1 MNNSILICILVSTIF
16 IFLYLNKTN
25 LKYVESSL
33 TGTKYL
39 VQNDKHKEE
48 TAGLLEKIIV
58 NMYKLKNYLKKN
70 IDKEGFIEFSIYIK
84 QLDEKLTKE
93 RTTIYENT
101 KNSDLTSYS
110 VNKGEEIVFCLKSKK
125 TNKNHKINTI
135 MYVAIH
141 ELAHLGCPEIGH
153 TPLFNKIFKF
163 FLEKAIEI
171 KLYTYQDYEKSAIEY
186 CGMVLT
192 TNILN

>member
-1 MNNSILICILVSTIF
+1 MNDYILLYVSIIII
-16 IFLYLNKTN
+16 ILYLYFNKSN
-25 LKYVESSL
+25 LKYIESSK

-39 VQNDKHKEE
+39 VQNNKYKKE
-48 TAGLLEKIIV
+48 TADLLEKVIN
-58 NMYKLKNYLKKN
+58 NMYKLKKYLVKN
-70 IDKEGFIEFSIYIK
+70 IEKFPEFKSYIT
-84 QLDEKLTKE
+84 QLDQKLNEE
-93 RTTIYENT
+93 RTTIYEN
-101 KNSDLTSYS
+101 KENSDLTSYS

-125 TNKNHKINTI
+125 TKKNHKINTI

-141 ELAHLGCPEIGH
+141 EMAHLGCPEIGH

-163 FLEKAIEI
+163 FLQEAVKIN
-171 KLYTYQDYEKSAIEY
+171 LYTYINYSDEPIEY

>member
-1 MNNSILICILVSTIF
+1 MYFSYYNF
-16 IFLYLNKTN
+16 YFLYLNKTN

-39 VQNDKHKEE
+39 VQNDKHKKE
-48 TAGLLEKIIV
+48 TADLLEKVIV

-70 IDKEGFIEFSIYIK
+70 IDTEGFIEYSIYIK
-84 QLDEKLTKE
+84 QLDEKLTKD

-125 TNKNHKINTI
+125 TNKNHKLNTI

-163 FLEKAIEI
+163 FLEKVVEI
-171 KLYTYQDYEKSAIEY
+171 KLYTYQDYEKSPIEY

>member
-1 MNNSILICILVSTIF
+1 MNDY
-16 IFLYLNKTN
+16 IFLYVSIILIVIYLYFNKSN
-25 LKYVESSL
+25 LKYIESSK

-39 VQNDKHKEE
+39 VQNNKYKKE
-48 TAGLLEKIIV
+48 TAILLEKVIA
-58 NMYKLKNYLKKN
+58 NMYKLKNYLYKN
-70 IDKEGFIEFSIYIK
+70 IEKYPDFKKYIK
-84 QLDEKLTKE
+84 QLNEKFNE
-93 RTTIYENT
+93 DRTSIYEN
-101 KNSDLTSYS
+101 KENSDLTSYS

-125 TNKNHKINTI
+125 SKKNHGINTI

-141 ELAHLGCPEIGH
+141 EMGHLGCPEIGH

-163 FLEKAIEI
+163 FLEEAV
-171 KLYTYQDYEKSAIEY
+171 KLNIYKYVDYSEKPIEY